1 MLIHYE
7 MKCWGE
13 KTQLWCLG
21 CNLQLDVWWLW
32 ILTIWSHLV
41 FQLSLPFWDVSQ
53 ILQLWALQQVSCA
66 EIHIHS
72 ISSCPKLSYRTN
84 SNRCDCSVCFLMSMS
99 SGTLKDLPVGERG
112 VFVSKGGSRMAVRRE
127 CAGVAPPHWGR
138 YLRSLW
144 LKTLVLL
151 SFSPFRFGKITWL
164 GFHWDLNF
172 GHRGKALRS
181 ASVYPQMA
189 IAPLFLLMSLPQR
202 EGEKFKEVKIQKK
215 EKNNVVHSPH
225 GSGKPG
231 VSVQAHL
238 LPFFSTKHNG
248 RHKDWRTAFD

>member
-84 SNRCDCSVCFLMSMS
+84 SNRCDCSVF
-99 SGTLKDLPVGERG
+99 PNVH
-112 VFVSKGGSRMAVRRE
+112 VFGDFK
-127 CAGVAPPHWGR
+127 
-138 YLRSLW
+138 
-144 LKTLVLL
+144 
-151 SFSPFRFGKITWL
+151 
-164 GFHWDLNF
+164 
-172 GHRGKALRS
+172 RS
-181 ASVYPQMA
+181 ASWWARGLCLKRWQPYGCPPWVRWSGA
-189 IAPLFLLMSLPQR
+189 ASLRQIF
-202 EGEKFKEVKIQKK
+202 EISVVKNPCSLVFFTIQVWQDYLTWISLRF
-215 EKNNVVHSPH
+215 E
-225 GSGKPG
+225 
-231 VSVQAHL
+231 
-238 LPFFSTKHNG
+238 FWT
-248 RHKDWRTAFD
+248 